1 MKFTFLISVLFLL
14 SACGTSM
21 NVQEFRTNK
30 PTLVLEEYFSGNT
43 KAVGLF
49 EDRFGN
55 VRNQFTVDIDGSWDG
70 KTLVLKEDF
79 IYSDGTTEFRQWD
92 ITKTGSHTYTG
103 TTEQI
108 IGTATGAISGNAFNW
123 KYKFKL
129 KVGDDVWNVKFDDWM
144 FLQPDGTL
152 LNKATVYRWGFK
164 IGTVFLSFSKE
175 EEAIL
180 AQHFS
185 GNTKISPIR

>member
-1 MKFTFLISVLFLL
+1 MKNIILFGMLLFL
-14 SACGTSM
+14 SACGANM
-21 NVQEFRTNK
+21 NVQEFRTGQ
-30 PTLVLEEYFSGNT
+30 PTLVLEEYFIGNT

-49 EDRFGN
+49 EDRFGK

-70 KTLVLKEDF
+70 TTLTLKEDF
-79 IYSDGTTEFRQWD
+79 LYSDGTTEFRQWD
-92 ITKTGSHTYTG
+92 IKKTNTYTYTG

-108 IGTATGAISGNAFNW
+108 IGTATGVVSGNAFNW

-152 LNKATVYRWGFK
+152 LNKATVYRWGLQDWH
-164 IGTVFLSFSKE
+164 GVSVFL
-175 EEAIL
+175 
-180 AQHFS
+180 
-185 GNTKISPIR
+185 